1 MPRNGGGFD
10 NSYASEIDFH
20 GIYVRKYLS
29 IRNTH
34 ILDFPCTSWQGISC
48 SETAATSSPPAA
60 SNALP
65 IYQLWAASFPCL
77 QVPLSPLSHLSRLRI
92 PLCWACCLCN
102 MRQHQSADVVDAPL
116 LLLLQLSQ
124 LVLPLRQSDV
134 AARCCR
140 CVFSIIATL
149 AATAH

>member
-1 MPRNGGGFD
+1 
-10 NSYASEIDFH
+10 
-20 GIYVRKYLS
+20 
-29 IRNTH
+29 
-34 ILDFPCTSWQGISC
+34 
-48 SETAATSSPPAA
+48 
-60 SNALP
+60 
-65 IYQLWAASFPCL
+65 
-77 QVPLSPLSHLSRLRI
+77 
-92 PLCWACCLCN
+92 

-116 LLLLQLSQ
+116 LLLLLVQLSQ

>member
-1 MPRNGGGFD
+1 
-10 NSYASEIDFH
+10 
-20 GIYVRKYLS
+20 
-29 IRNTH
+29 
-34 ILDFPCTSWQGISC
+34 
-48 SETAATSSPPAA
+48 
-60 SNALP
+60 
-65 IYQLWAASFPCL
+65 
-77 QVPLSPLSHLSRLRI
+77 
-92 PLCWACCLCN
+92 